1 MARQRKSKIF
11 ELLSSDFK
19 VTDFYKP
26 TGTEGDMHYY
36 VTIDDLIRLRMQVVN
51 RVVVIDGAETIT
63 TTYIKPIY
71 EKLIKTIMS
80 QQELTVLVSL
90 LGHTYVMQQACIAC
104 GAPIVDD
111 ERYITVARSY
121 YNKMKKKYNGDNSK
135 YGFYILSVSDDDM
148 KDEPAEASSVNQ
160 TPIGV
165 EPPIS
170 KATKLLLTNLKPVF
184 PDVKTE
190 SASTDSIRCYLG
202 NGVDFVVEVVNG
214 DIYIKDLLLENVHP
228 PQGDAQ
234 TDRHGGVPAA
244 RHDREAAI
252 RPDAHSALLLGL
264 QHRPDGHGGERLGTL
279 CSSLENSHTGRP
291 LGRIC
296 MRGHRRHAGIAGVAL
311 PHQAGIR

>member
-26 TGTEGDMHYY
+26 TGTEGDTHYY

-51 RVVVIDGAETIT
+51 RVVVIDGAETVT

-90 LGHTYVMQQACIAC
+90 LGHTYVMQQACIGC

-148 KDEPAEASSVNQ
+148 KDDPAESSSVNQ
-160 TPIGV
+160 TPIGI

-170 KATKLLLTNLKPVF
+170 KVTKLLLTNLKPVF

-190 SASTDSIRCYLG
+190 SASTDSIRCCLG

-214 DIYIKDLLLENVHP
+214 DIYIKDLLQTSSAATLNLVKILDLISVLEKLTTIQPDVYILSIQNSDLN
-228 PQGDAQ
+228 GIC
-234 TDRHGGVPAA
+234 AA
-244 RHDREAAI
+244 KGYENIPESRNLPLNHLFKQAFF
-252 RPDAHSALLLGL
+252 GY
-264 QHRPDGHGGERLGTL
+264 GTYHIK
-279 CSSLENSHTGRP
+279 S
-291 LGRIC
+291 
-296 MRGHRRHAGIAGVAL
+296 
-311 PHQAGIR
+311 

>member
-148 KDEPAEASSVNQ
+148 KDDPAESSSVNQ
-160 TPIGV
+160 TPIGI

-170 KATKLLLTNLKPVF
+170 KVTKLLLTNLKPVF

-214 DIYIKDLLLENVHP
+214 DIYIKDLLQTSSAATLNLVKILDLISVLEKLTTIQPDVYILSIQNSDLN
-228 PQGDAQ
+228 GIC
-234 TDRHGGVPAA
+234 AA
-244 RHDREAAI
+244 KGYENIPESRNLPLNHLFKQAFF
-252 RPDAHSALLLGL
+252 GY
-264 QHRPDGHGGERLGTL
+264 GTYHIK
-279 CSSLENSHTGRP
+279 S
-291 LGRIC
+291 
-296 MRGHRRHAGIAGVAL
+296 
-311 PHQAGIR
+311 

>member
-26 TGTEGDMHYY
+26 TGTEGDTHYY

-51 RVVVIDGAETIT
+51 RVVVIDGAETVT

-148 KDEPAEASSVNQ
+148 KDDPAESSSVNQ
-160 TPIGV
+160 TPIGI

-170 KATKLLLTNLKPVF
+170 KVTKLLLTNLKPVF

-214 DIYIKDLLLENVHP
+214 DIYIKDLL
-228 PQGDAQ
+228 Q
-234 TDRHGGVPAA
+234 TSGA
-244 RHDREAAI
+244 
-252 RPDAHSALLLGL
+252 
-264 QHRPDGHGGERLGTL
+264 GTL
-279 CSSLENSHTGRP
+279 TLKSWILSLSLKN
-291 LGRIC
+291 
-296 MRGHRRHAGIAGVAL
+296 
-311 PHQAGIR
+311 

>member
-26 TGTEGDMHYY
+26 TGTEGDTHYY

-51 RVVVIDGAETIT
+51 RVVVIDGAETVT

-148 KDEPAEASSVNQ
+148 KDDPVESSSVNQ
-160 TPIGV
+160 TPIGI

-170 KATKLLLTNLKPVF
+170 KVTKLLLTNLKPVF

-214 DIYIKDLLLENVHP
+214 DIYIKDLLQTSSAATLNLVKILDLISVLEKLTTIQPDVYILSIQNSDLN
-228 PQGDAQ
+228 GIC
-234 TDRHGGVPAA
+234 AA
-244 RHDREAAI
+244 KGYENIPESRNLPLNHLFKQAFF
-252 RPDAHSALLLGL
+252 GY
-264 QHRPDGHGGERLGTL
+264 GTYHIK
-279 CSSLENSHTGRP
+279 S
-291 LGRIC
+291 
-296 MRGHRRHAGIAGVAL
+296 
-311 PHQAGIR
+311 

>member
-26 TGTEGDMHYY
+26 TGTEGDTHYY

-51 RVVVIDGAETIT
+51 RVVVIDGAETVT

-148 KDEPAEASSVNQ
+148 KDDPAESLSVNQ
-160 TPIGV
+160 TPIGI

-170 KATKLLLTNLKPVF
+170 KVTKLLLTNLKPVF

-214 DIYIKDLLLENVHP
+214 DIYIKDLLQTSSAATLNLVKILDLISVLEKLTTIQPDVYILSIQNSDLN
-228 PQGDAQ
+228 GIC
-234 TDRHGGVPAA
+234 AA
-244 RHDREAAI
+244 KGYENIPESRNLPLNHLFKQAFF
-252 RPDAHSALLLGL
+252 GY
-264 QHRPDGHGGERLGTL
+264 GTYHIK
-279 CSSLENSHTGRP
+279 S
-291 LGRIC
+291 
-296 MRGHRRHAGIAGVAL
+296 
-311 PHQAGIR
+311 

>member
-160 TPIGV
+160 TSIGV

-170 KATKLLLTNLKPVF
+170 KVTKLLLTNLKPVF

-214 DIYIKDLLLENVHP
+214 DIYIKDLLQTSSAATLNLVKILDLISVLEKLTTIQPDVYILSIQNSDLN
-228 PQGDAQ
+228 GIC
-234 TDRHGGVPAA
+234 AA
-244 RHDREAAI
+244 KGYENIPESRNLPLNHLFKQAFF
-252 RPDAHSALLLGL
+252 GY
-264 QHRPDGHGGERLGTL
+264 GTYHIK
-279 CSSLENSHTGRP
+279 S
-291 LGRIC
+291 
-296 MRGHRRHAGIAGVAL
+296 
-311 PHQAGIR
+311 